1 MSARREQIKRRMR
14 ELDAAYTDDVRQF
27 HAMLNEQVD
36 LGSQLVMEDVKKEVL
51 DAFGRLVERTPIDTG
66 RARAGWFVSTTN
78 SNEAPPEDGTHAA
91 FVAQKTREFAEA
103 GDADAIYIIN
113 NVEYILALDA
123 GWSKNFPGGFVG
135 LFLTELKTQLEAAAR
150 ES

>member
-1 MSARREQIKRRMR
+1 MSARREQIKRKMR
-14 ELDAAYTDDVRQF
+14 ELDAAYTDDVRQLQ
-27 HAMLNEQVD
+27 AMLNEQVE
-36 LGSQLVMEDVKKEVL
+36 LGRQLVMDDVITEVFN
-51 DAFGRLVERTPIDTG
+51 AFSSLIERTPIDTG

-91 FVAQKTREFAEA
+91 FVAQKTREFAAA

-123 GWSKNFPGGFVG
+123 GWSKTYPGGFIG
-135 LFLTELKTQLEAAAR
+135 LFLAELGTQLEDAAR
-150 ES
+150 SS